1 MDTLNCCF
9 YGNWVNSEP
18 SEASWAAQM
27 ALKTKCSHLNTE
39 KSLQSLR
46 RESNCLHFCIS
57 VFFFF
62 FSLGSCVTLPAS
74 SVAAVEGGSHGLF
87 NLPNTQLSTRP
98 FKLVF
103 SSLGPSREH
112 CPWAANLLRVGAL
125 CRWPAAAFAGDPP
138 RSWSQKRAGRG
149 APHPEVTL
157 VLLFS

>member
-62 FSLGSCVTLPAS
+62 SLGSCVTLPAS

-98 FKLVF
+98 LNLCFLLWALAESVVLGQQT
-103 SSLGPSREH
+103 SSGWAHCATGPQQLLLGTLP
-112 CPWAANLLRVGAL
+112 G
-125 CRWPAAAFAGDPP
+125 PAARKGLE
-138 RSWSQKRAGRG
+138 G
-149 APHPEVTL
+149 ELLTL
-157 VLLFS
+157 R